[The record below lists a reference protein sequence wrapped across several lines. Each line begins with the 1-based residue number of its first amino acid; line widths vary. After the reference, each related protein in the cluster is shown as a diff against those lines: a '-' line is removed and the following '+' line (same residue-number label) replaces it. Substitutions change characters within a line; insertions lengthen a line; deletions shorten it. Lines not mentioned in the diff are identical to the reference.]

1 MDLVKKKSGYSNSLL
16 VNCCSNSDKLC
27 PLNKLG
33 LCREV
38 DFLAIQETKKRDV
51 KGMLCST
58 LFGSG
63 HLGWVHKPTINSV
76 RVILCICNNGNLM
89 LVAGSLCM
97 LFLF

>member
-1 MDLVKKKSGYSNSLL
+1 MKILSFNVRGL
-16 VNCCSNSDKLC
+16 SDKAKWRVISSLVI
-27 PLNKLG
+27 NK
-33 LCREV
+33 EV

-97 LFLF
+97 LFFSLASMTL